1 MTVRRIVLHALLAAT
16 TATTVTTAAV
26 TGAAPANAT
35 AFTLTSTAFTEGG
48 IIPKVHECTSGGQT
62 DPGRRNESPPLAWS
76 GGPAGTRG
84 YALVMRDLDNNN
96 LIHWVIYDIPADVTS
111 LPQNVEHAYRPT
123 APAGARQIYYRGSAS
138 LYGYQGPCSPWSVN
152 TYQFTVHALD
162 RAALTELGSGSS
174 TTTAARVISGAS
186 LGTAVLSGES

>member
-1 MTVRRIVLHALLAAT
+1 MADRFHEGVPFAVVAEA
-16 TATTVTTAAV
+16 TTAAV
-26 TGAAPANAT
+26 AAAVPANAT
-35 AFTLTSTAFTEGG
+35 AFTLTSTAFTQGG

-62 DPGRRNESPPLAWS
+62 DPGRRNESPPLTWS

-123 APAGARQIYYRGSAS
+123 APAGPGRS
-138 LYGYQGPCSPWSVN
+138 
-152 TYQFTVHALD
+152 
-162 RAALTELGSGSS
+162 
-174 TTTAARVISGAS
+174 TTAAAPAC
-186 LGTAVLSGES
+186 TATRGRAPPGRSTPTSSPCTPSTGPP